1 MTKIKKK
8 KEYLSD
14 NVLKTTAKKL
24 DPFEVI
30 NCKSAEY
37 QQYLFNV
44 AKNNLFL
51 HQSLKKS
58 YYTQYSIR
66 LRALDINAF
75 FIDCKSLF

>member
-1 MTKIKKK
+1 M
-8 KEYLSD
+8 SD
-14 NVLKTTAKKL
+14 NVLKTTAKNL
-24 DPFEVI
+24 DSFEVI
-30 NCKSAEY
+30 ICKSAEC

-51 HQSLKKS
+51 HQSLKNHTIS
-58 YYTQYSIR
+58 QYSIR

>member
-1 MTKIKKK
+1 M
-8 KEYLSD
+8 SD

-24 DPFEVI
+24 DSFEVI
-30 NCKSAEY
+30 ICKSAEC

-44 AKNNLFL
+44 AKNNLFFA
-51 HQSLKKS
+51 SVFKKS
-58 YYTQYSIR
+58 YYSQYSIR